1 MLPPFP
7 SSSPHPSPHSFLF
20 PAKLAGNGGN
30 SRPVFEID
38 SHSRLFYSRLF
49 QHEKGYIPAIRRH
62 SWPHFEILS
71 HSRPFCSRPL
81 HKGSGKYVPP
91 PFALPLNTDNFV
103 NRKNQWDHLTHVLF
117 VKHKFYSKDAP
128 QLQTI
133 FRLQRIVT

>member
-1 MLPPFP
+1 MLPPE
-7 SSSPHPSPHSFLF
+7 SPFSLLLPPIRPPHSFLF

-81 HKGSGKYVPP
+81 HKGSGKYAPPLPP
-91 PFALPLNTDNFV
+91 PPKQWAPWYSVHAGMFV
-103 NRKNQWDHLTHVLF
+103 
-117 VKHKFYSKDAP
+117 S
-128 QLQTI
+128 QTI
-133 FRLQRIVT
+133 LSIGKTNGII